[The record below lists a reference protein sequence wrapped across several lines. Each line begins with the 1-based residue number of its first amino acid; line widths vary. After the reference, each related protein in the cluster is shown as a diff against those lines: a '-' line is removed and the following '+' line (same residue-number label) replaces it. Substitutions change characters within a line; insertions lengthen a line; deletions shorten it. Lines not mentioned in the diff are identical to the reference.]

1 MKIILIIPTVALLL
15 AGCAASP
22 AGDGAT
28 SASASEER
36 YVPLGTY
43 LPRKKSQLPDNGG
56 AVDKTQLENMQRT
69 GVGTGAAS
77 SY

>member
-1 MKIILIIPTVALLL
+1 MKPILILPAVVLLL
-15 AGCAASP
+15 AGCAASS

-28 SASASEER
+28 GAGASEER

-56 AVDKTQLENMQRT
+56 TIDKTQLENMQRN